1 MEKHTV
7 ELLEF
12 EKIRK
17 ELAGYCRSGE
27 GIDLLGA
34 QDFIRNPRELE
45 DLKTLVAHYRLLLES
60 GRNFP
65 DVDFPALG
73 GILDKLSAPGTV
85 LETEEAAR
93 LGRYLRSADR
103 LKAYIL
109 DREVK
114 DREELKV
121 PLPEDSPLFEE
132 ARNIPDAGDRVR
144 RIFSV
149 VTEDGEIDESIPE
162 LADIRRRIQAI
173 HREIGGIASGYL
185 KNTEFRGIWQNDVP
199 GQKEGRTVLPLKSSH
214 RGKVQGIVHEVSS
227 SGATLFIEPMEIV
240 ERNNQLTYEENL
252 YRKEVHRIMRELS
265 EELRPD
271 EETFRRSVAGV
282 SFLDTLYARSRYAVS
297 RNCLPASYS
306 EGDFLLNEAR
316 HPLLGDSAV
325 PITLSLSGETR
336 CLVVSG
342 PNTGGKTVGLK
353 TAGLFVLM
361 NQFGMQLPAGEGS
374 SLPLFESIFADIGD
388 EQSIEYSLSTFSG
401 HMTRISRICDVATDR
416 SLVLLDELG
425 SGTDVEEG
433 AALAMAVLDFLGEKH
448 TTTLVTTHQSILK
461 NYAFTRPGAD
471 NASVEFDPVAL
482 KPLYRI
488 IPGIPGESHALEIAE
503 QVGMKDR
510 IIETANK
517 YREGKKTDV
526 SRMIEE
532 ISAKQ
537 RELDEREEELAG
549 RLGDLTSREE
559 ELAGK
564 EAALAAREAALKSEE
579 ATELKSFI
587 RDSRRRFENLV
598 RELREGELKR
608 EEIKRSKDFIRE
620 LEEKQAE
627 EEERAREQAQRAR
640 EAGSSG
646 MGVKTKGPGDSGGT
660 GKAAGAEEVPRIE
673 PGTEVFVGDRR
684 RRGTIVRKGK
694 KGSWIV
700 AVGNMKMSVDE
711 EELEIPRSK
720 KERKVRVDYESSAAQ
735 PSLVLDLRGMRY
747 EEAASSVKDQ
757 LDQAVMSGLGSFEII
772 HGKGEGVLQKAVR
785 DVLSDHPGVE
795 TFRFARPEAGGY
807 GKTIVDLSGK

>member
-1 MEKHTV
+1 MEKHTI

-12 EKIRK
+12 EKIRS
-17 ELAGYCRSGE
+17 ELAGYCRSVEGE
-27 GIDLLGA
+27 ELLHN
-34 QDFIRNPRELE
+34 QDFMRDNRRLE
-45 DLKTLVAHYRLLLES
+45 KFKTLVAHYRGLLES
-60 GRNFP
+60 GGRFP
-65 DVDFPALG
+65 DVDFPRLG
-73 GILDKLSAPGTV
+73 EVLDKLQAPGTV
-85 LETEEAAR
+85 LESQEAAR
-93 LGRYLRSADR
+93 LGRYLRSADM
-103 LKAYIL
+103 LKAYL
-109 DREVK
+109 LEREER
-114 DREELKV
+114 DREEQGV

-132 ARNIPDAGDRVR
+132 ARNIPGSGGRVK

-162 LADIRRRIQAI
+162 LKSIRRRIRTI
-173 HREIGGIASGYL
+173 HREIEGIASGYL
-185 KNTEFRGIWQNDVP
+185 QNSGFRGFWQNDVP

-240 ERNNQLTYEENL
+240 EKNNQLTYEENL
-252 YRKEVHRIMRELS
+252 YRKEVHRILKNLT

-271 EETFRRSVAGV
+271 GELYGRTVAAV
-282 SFLDTLYARSRYAVS
+282 AFLDTLYARSRYGMH
-297 RNCLPASYS
+297 RKCRPALSS
-306 EGDFLLNEAR
+306 EGDFRLNEAR
-316 HPLLGDSAV
+316 HPLLGDAAV
-325 PITLSLSGETR
+325 PISVHLSGETR
-336 CLVVSG
+336 CLVISG

-361 NQFGMQLPAGEGS
+361 NQFGMELPAGEDS
-374 SLPLFESIFADIGD
+374 ALPLYESIFADIGD

-401 HMTRISRICDVATDR
+401 HMTRISRICEVATDR

-510 IIETANK
+510 IVESAKK

-537 RELDEREEELAG
+537 RELDEREVELAD
-549 RLGDLTSREE
+549 RLEDITAREE
-559 ELAGK
+559 SVTSKETELA
-564 EAALAAREAALKSEE
+564 EREAKLKLEE

-587 RDSRRRFENLV
+587 RESRKRFENLV

-608 EEIKRSKDFIRE
+608 EEIKQSKEFIRE

-627 EEERAREQAQRAR
+627 EEERAREQVKRAR
-640 EAGSSG
+640 ETGEAEGGAGNVSAGTAGTTKSSEPL
-646 MGVKTKGPGDSGGT
+646 GPG
-660 GKAAGAEEVPRIE
+660 AEVL
-673 PGTEVFVGDRR
+673 VGERR
-684 RRGTIVRKGK
+684 RRGTVVRKGK

-711 EELEIPRSK
+711 NEIDRPQSK
-720 KERKVRVDYESSAAQ
+720 KERKVSVDYDSSAAR
-735 PSLVLDLRGMRY
+735 PALLLDLRGMRY
-747 EEAASSVKDQ
+747 EEASTALVDQ
-757 LDQAVMSGLGSFEII
+757 LDQAVMSGLRSFEII
-772 HGKGEGVLQKAVR
+772 HGKGEGVLQKAVQ
-785 DVLSDHPGVE
+785 DVLSAHPGVE
-795 TFRFARPEAGGY
+795 NFRFARPESGGY
-807 GKTIVDLSGK
+807 GKTIVDLADK